1 MRLWPIVLD
10 PIQCVFVHNHDLF
23 PFVYFFS
30 ICFLKKEKKKKKKHK
45 CVSRVIPSS
54 QQVTMDTSQFDHQ

>member
-30 ICFLKKEKKKKKKHK
+30 FCFFFFKKKKKNTNVYQESDLVNQPH
-45 CVSRVIPSS
+45 
-54 QQVTMDTSQFDHQ
+54 